1 MMLAVT
7 IQILLALH
15 AALAMELWGPRE
27 LRAVEGAPVLLLPC
41 DFRSV
46 APISPLLRV
55 VWQRRDSP
63 EHPAQPVLLLEGPSD
78 WRSAGPLRGRA
89 RWAGR
94 VTEGNAALELLAPQ
108 PSDSG
113 LYLCDVLNL
122 PDVDGV
128 PTRTQLVVLARAPT
142 PRPTN
147 RTRPESESDS
157 PTPTPPAHAT
167 VESER
172 RERAWG
178 NVSCAGSGAMQFVL
192 AGAGLLVGVALL
204 AAAAALV
211 KRSRRKATRSRF
223 EEPEEHGDG
232 STVTLVTS

>member
-1 MMLAVT
+1 MMLVVT

-15 AALAMELWGPRE
+15 AAMAMELWGPRE
-27 LRAVEGAPVLLLPC
+27 LRTVEGAPVLLLPC

-63 EHPAQPVLLLEGPSD
+63 KHPAQPVLLLEGPSD
-78 WRSAGPLRGRA
+78 WRSAGLLRGRA

-113 LYLCDVLNL
+113 LYSCDVLNL

-142 PRPTN
+142 PRPAN
-147 RTRPESESDS
+147 GTRPESDS
-157 PTPTPPAHAT
+157 PTPPAHTT

-172 RERAWG
+172 GERAWG
-178 NVSCAGSGAMQFVL
+178 TVSCPGPGAMQFVL
-192 AGAGLLVGVALL
+192 VGAGLLVGVALL
-204 AAAAALV
+204 VTAAALV

>member
-63 EHPAQPVLLLEGPSD
+63 KRPAQPVLLLEGPSD

-113 LYLCDVLNL
+113 LYSCDVLNL

-147 RTRPESESDS
+147 GTRPESESDS
-157 PTPTPPAHAT
+157 PTPPAHAT
-167 VESER
+167 VESEQ

-178 NVSCAGSGAMQFVL
+178 NVSCARPGAMQFVL